1 MKLNRYQDKPVRII
15 AVDGRVFEGVAEVYP
30 SGYGLHEFGRE
41 EESIELGYYQIF
53 ERDIRRI
60 EPLDPARLCG
70 FYGAEYVPEEIR
82 ELYRDLKKAW
92 CVETCTPRLRGE
104 WSPENPT
111 LGQCSITAFLVQE
124 LFGGTVRGIPLSD
137 GSAHCFNEI
146 DDDEFDLTSEQFGE
160 EELDYIHQPEQSR
173 EAHFSDPDKRA
184 RFELLKERLAAVRSR
199 NRAGKRE
206 DK

>member
-15 AVDGRVFEGVAEVYP
+15 TVDGRVFEGVADVF
-30 SGYGLHEFGRE
+30 SSDYGFHEFGRE
-41 EESIELGYYQIF
+41 EESMSLGYYQIF
-53 ERDIRRI
+53 EGDIRRI
-60 EPLDPARLCG
+60 EPLDPSRLCG

-82 ELYRDLKKAW
+82 ELYRDLRTAW
-92 CVETCTPRLRGE
+92 SIETCAPRLRGE

-124 LFGGTVRGIPLSD
+124 LFGGTVHGVPLRD
-137 GSAHCFNEI
+137 GSIHCFNEI

-173 EAHFSDPDKRA
+173 ETHFSDADKLA
-184 RFELLKERLAAVRSR
+184 RFELLKERLAAVRS
-199 NRAGKRE
+199 GKESQKGGSR
-206 DK
+206 